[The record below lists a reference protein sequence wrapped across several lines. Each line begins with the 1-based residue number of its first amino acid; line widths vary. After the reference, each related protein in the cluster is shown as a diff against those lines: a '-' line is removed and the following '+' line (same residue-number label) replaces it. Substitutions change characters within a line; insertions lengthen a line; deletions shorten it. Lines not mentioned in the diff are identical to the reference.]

1 MKRNFALITLAFF
14 LGVVPLGLIAAE
26 KPNLVL
32 LPIEVSESE
41 QSLEDE
47 YGSAIQKGLS
57 LSYNVYYGS
66 EVERELEKEYS
77 KLDCTTESCNQNVAI
92 AFNGELIADAAVT
105 KFPDGYLLKLTI
117 SNVLTNRVVFSNTL
131 PCEGC
136 SIYSVI
142 PILET
147 LGVDQR
153 TSSNAPQVVN
163 TQSTLRR
170 AILLLDSQPTGAII
184 TINDEQK
191 GRTPYQGLDYKV
203 GDIVVVRLDSEGYIP
218 YEDRIILTSPI
229 TQFEPITLV
238 KAFGDVIVTVDPF
251 IPATTILIDNEE
263 VGIAPLNTK
272 VQTGTHKFV
281 ARNGSDF
288 TDVVTKSIELSNN
301 EPVTLK
307 FNRISGDA
315 APVSAVQA
323 DAESAGQMNEAGSHN
338 MGKVVEFTNVPGYTY
353 ALINTNDGDKWFAG
367 PSADIYTGQT
377 VYWNEGAM
385 LSNFNSRAVGRTFD
399 ALTFIDNYMDAPAS
413 LPSADMRDGSAGPA
427 AGASAQQGRVLSAQT
442 SEGYLYLEV
451 ETDNGDIWLA
461 SPAKDL
467 REGDM
472 IRWTDSSKMSNFT
485 SRSLGRTFET
495 IYFVAGIKK
504 F

>member
-41 QSLEDE
+41 QTLEDE

-153 TSSNAPQVVN
+153 TSSNAPQIVN

-218 YEDRIILTSPI
+218 YEDRIILTNPI
-229 TQFEPITLV
+229 TQFEPITLA
-238 KAFGDVIVTVDPF
+238 KALGDVIVTVDPF

-288 TDVVTKSIELSNN
+288 TDVVTTSIELNNN

-307 FNRISGDA
+307 FNRNSNDSVARDFYESYGEPSERFDTTISGLVTDRKTDLVWKRCSEGQNFKGNNCSKSA
-315 APVSAVQA
+315 KKYSYYNALKLEDSRWRLPTSDELMTLVICKSTNFKQTPKGNGCPNGVQTPVIEMSVFPNSANG
-323 DAESAGQMNEAGSHN
+323 E
-338 MGKVVEFTNVPGYTY
+338 
-353 ALINTNDGDKWFAG
+353 
-367 PSADIYTGQT
+367 
-377 VYWNEGAM
+377 YWTSSS
-385 LSNFNSRAVGRTFD
+385 LSILENSFNGNIVDF
-399 ALTFIDNYMDAPAS
+399 
-413 LPSADMRDGSAGPA
+413 RDG
-427 AGASAQQGRVLSAQT
+427 
-442 SEGYLYLEV
+442 
-451 ETDNGDIWLA
+451 WLGN
-461 SPAKDL
+461 DT
-467 REGDM
+467 RNTE
-472 IRWTDSSKMSNFT
+472 NFV
-485 SRSLGRTFET
+485 RL
-495 IYFVAGIKK
+495 IKR
-504 F
+504 